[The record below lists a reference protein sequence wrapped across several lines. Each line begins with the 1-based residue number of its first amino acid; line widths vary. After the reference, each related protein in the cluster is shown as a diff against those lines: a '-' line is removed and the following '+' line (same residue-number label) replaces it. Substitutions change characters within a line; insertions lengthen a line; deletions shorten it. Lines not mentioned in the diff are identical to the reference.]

1 MDENTLAIYQADN
14 GAIEL
19 PIDAT
24 HETIWATQ
32 KHIAEVFGVDVRTVN
47 EHLGNIF
54 ETDELDKNST
64 IRNFRIVRKE
74 GSREVERELSHYNLD
89 AIISVGYRVNSKSAT
104 QFRKWATKILRQ
116 YITDGYAINP
126 ERIKHNNQQFLH
138 AVNELKLLSGT
149 VDVISA
155 DKSLDLVQGF
165 ASTWLSLQSY
175 DEDNLP
181 NAGTIKQA
189 VDLSS
194 DELATELQKLKANLI
209 QAGEATELFGTE
221 RDRGGLKSLFRN
233 VFQSFGGED
242 VYPTVEEKAAHLL
255 YFVVKNHVF
264 ADGNK
269 RSGAY
274 SFVWFLQ
281 KVGILNIH
289 EISPQALTAITLLVA
304 ESKPSDKQRIIG
316 LVLLLLGVSNTQKQA

>member
-1 MDENTLAIYQADN
+1 MDDNTLAIYQADN

-24 HETIWATQ
+24 HETIWASQ
-32 KHIAEVFGVDVRTVN
+32 KQIAEVFGVDVRTIN
-47 EHLGNIF
+47 DHLKNIF
-54 ETDELDKNST
+54 ETDELDKDSV
-64 IRNFRIVRKE
+64 IRKFRITASDGKKY
-74 GSREVERELSHYNLD
+74 STMHYNLD
-89 AIISVGYRVNSKSAT
+89 AIISVGYRVNSKNAT
-104 QFRKWATKILRQ
+104 QFRKWATKTLRQ

-149 VDVISA
+149 VDAISA

-181 NAGTIKQA
+181 NVGTIKQA

-209 QAGEATELFGTE
+209 EAGEATELFATE
-221 RDRGGLKSLFRN
+221 RDKGGLQSLFRN
-233 VFQSFGGED
+233 VFQSFAGTD

-264 ADGNK
+264 TDGNK

-281 KVGILNIH
+281 KAGILNIH

-316 LVLLLLGVSNTQKQA
+316 LILLLLGVSNTQKQA